1 MNKVLLALLVLVV
14 ACTPIQPTVNDNTM
28 TPPAQTGVSTSEAVT
43 SPAQPPAEEAM
54 EDDSAMPMEVTG
66 EEIDPYST
74 LGCEKILTAEEFA
87 TACGISADSITVTS
101 KLGTRNC
108 MINVLDKKDPRLTAG
123 VSLTGYADDETA
135 EKEFD
140 RRLVVLKVGA
150 DTSVGERAYVK
161 PNPPID
167 RAMMYFLKNEF
178 LVEAGADNRV
188 CPADKVVEFAKVV
201 ASKLS

>member
-1 MNKVLLALLVLVV
+1 MNKVLLALCVLVV

-28 TPPAQTGVSTSEAVT
+28 TPPAQPAVSTSEAVT
-43 SPAQPPAEEAM
+43 TPAQPAAEEAM
-54 EDDSAMPMEVTG
+54 EDNSAMPMEVTG
-66 EEIDPYST
+66 EEIDPYSM

-87 TACGISADSITVTS
+87 TACGISAENIQVTS
-101 KLGTRNC
+101 KIGTRNC
-108 MINVLDKKDPRLTAG
+108 MINVLDRNDPRLTAG

-161 PNPPID
+161 PNPPVN

-188 CPADKVVEFAKVV
+188 CAPEKVVEFAKVV